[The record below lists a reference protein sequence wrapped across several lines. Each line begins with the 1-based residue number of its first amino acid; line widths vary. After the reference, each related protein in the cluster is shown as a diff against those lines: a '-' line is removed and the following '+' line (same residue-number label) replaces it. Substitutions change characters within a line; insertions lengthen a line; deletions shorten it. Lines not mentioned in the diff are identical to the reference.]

1 MDEGKLVGEFIVV
14 GAPWQ
19 FIPGGNCIAT
29 VMNIYSYSMYITSPC
44 LCITILYYMNPLS
57 HILECNSM
65 NLYDITYIHCS
76 GLLCTLFFV
85 FIVY

>member
-29 VMNIYSYSMYITSPC
+29 VTNIYSYSMYITSPC
-44 LCITILYYMNPLS
+44 LCITVLYFLNPLS
-57 HILECNSM
+57 HILECNS
-65 NLYDITYIHCS
+65 N
-76 GLLCTLFFV
+76 F
-85 FIVY
+85 

>member
-44 LCITILYYMNPLS
+44 LCISVLYFVNPLS
-57 HILECNSM
+57 SVIM
-65 NLYDITYIHCS
+65 NLCMCFLHYIHCL
-76 GLLCTLFFV
+76 GLLCTLLFSS
-85 FIVY
+85 